1 MKIFLA
7 GAAGAIG
14 RRLTP
19 LLIKTGHH
27 VTGTT
32 RSRDKAVLLNDVGAV
47 PVVVDAFD
55 AAALREAVAEAAP
68 DVVIHQ
74 LTDLPAAPGT
84 PGYAEGLERNRRIR
98 VEGTRNL
105 IDAAK
110 AAGVRRVIAQS
121 IGFIYAPASGARV
134 ESDALDPSTDPARRG
149 TVDGVRALER
159 AVLETFGIDGV
170 VLRFGFF
177 YGPGTWNEAR
187 PKGAAIHVDAAAQAT
202 LLAVTK
208 GEPGIY
214 NIAEDDPGLSSAKAK
229 RALGFDPAFR
239 LEADDLTAAGG
250 RP

>member
-1 MKIFLA
+1 MKVFLA

-19 LLIKTGHH
+19 LLLRSGHH

-32 RSRDKAVLLNDVGAV
+32 RSKDRAKDLNTMGAV

-55 AAALREAVAEAAP
+55 AAALCRAVTEAKP

-84 PGYAEGLERNRRIR
+84 PGYADGQERNRRIR
-98 VEGTRNL
+98 IEGTRNL
-105 IDAAK
+105 VDAAQ

-121 IGFIYAPASGARV
+121 IGFVYAPAPGARS
-134 ESDALDPSTDPARRG
+134 EADPLVTTDDPVRAR
-149 TVDGVRALER
+149 TLEGVRALES
-159 AVLETFGIDGV
+159 AVLETPGIEGV

-177 YGPGTWNEAR
+177 YGPGTWNEQR
-187 PKGAAIHVDAAAQAT
+187 PNGAAIHVDAAAHAT
-202 LLAVTK
+202 LLAMTGGK
-208 GEPGIY
+208 PGLY

-229 RALGFDPAFR
+229 ADFGFDPAFR
-239 LEADDLTAAGG
+239 L
-250 RP
+250 

>member
-19 LLIKTGHH
+19 LLIKAGHQ

-32 RSRDKAVLLNDVGAV
+32 RSQDKARDVTAMGAEPVLVDV
-47 PVVVDAFD
+47 FD
-55 AAALREAVAEAAP
+55 AAALRVAVAAAP
-68 DVVIHQ
+68 PDIIIHQ

-84 PGYAEGLERNRRIR
+84 PGYAEGLARNNRIR
-98 VEGTRNL
+98 IEGTRNL
-105 IDAAK
+105 VEAAK
-110 AAGVRRVIAQS
+110 AASVRRVIAQS
-121 IGFIYAPASGARV
+121 IGFVYAPAPGARV
-134 ESDALDPSTDPARRG
+134 ESDALDPGTDPARSG
-149 TVDGVRALER
+149 TVAGVRALED
-159 AVLETFGIDGV
+159 AVLKTPGIDGI

-177 YGPGTWNEAR
+177 YGPGTWNAERAR
-187 PKGAAIHVDAAAQAT
+187 GPAIHVDAAAQAT